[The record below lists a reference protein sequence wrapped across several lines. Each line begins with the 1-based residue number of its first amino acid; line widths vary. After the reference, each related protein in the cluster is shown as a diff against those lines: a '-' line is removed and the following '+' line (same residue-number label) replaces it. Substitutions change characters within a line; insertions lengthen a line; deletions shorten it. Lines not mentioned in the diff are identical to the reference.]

1 MSNWFAAVAAWCKLR
16 VRNPLLLGMAL
27 FGVVALFIL
36 GAQPFAVGIV
46 PPPYDKLAHAVLFG
60 CFFLLLDRA
69 LVVPLGL
76 ALALPL
82 LISAADELHQMGLPG
97 RDASF
102 ADWFAGLCGVVLAA
116 IWCRPRK
123 GRENAD

>member
-1 MSNWFAAVAAWCKLR
+1 MRNWFAAVAAWCKQR
-16 VRNPLLLGMAL
+16 IRNPLLLGMAL
-27 FGVVALFIL
+27 LGVVALFIL

-60 CFFLLLDRA
+60 FFFLLLDRA

-76 ALALPL
+76 ALVLPL

-102 ADWFAGLCGVVLAA
+102 ADWFAGLCGVALAA
-116 IWCRPRK
+116 IWRRPRK
-123 GRENAD
+123 NLESAD